1 MNFGLRDSDLEYI
14 VNTIKSFPE
23 VKKAVIFGSR
33 AKGNHKPGSDID
45 IAIYGE
51 KIGFSIIARLHV
63 QLEDESYMPYLFD
76 IVDFTH
82 LNHKELR
89 EHIERVGKVI
99 YEDKLI

>member
-1 MNFGLRDSDLEYI
+1 MNFGLRNSDLEYI

-45 IAIYGE
+45 IAICGE

-63 QLEDESYMPYLFD
+63 QLEDESSMPYLFD

-89 EHIERVGKVI
+89 EHIERVEKVI
-99 YEDKLI
+99 YDDKLI